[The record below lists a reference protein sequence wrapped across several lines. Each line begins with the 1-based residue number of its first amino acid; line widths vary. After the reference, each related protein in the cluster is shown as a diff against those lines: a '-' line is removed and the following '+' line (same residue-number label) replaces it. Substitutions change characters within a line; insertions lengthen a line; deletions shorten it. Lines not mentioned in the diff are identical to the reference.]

1 MKKRKHRTPKG
12 SFYKGFKLRL
22 CWCGAPEMKW
32 LVYTFY
38 DEWRT
43 TCDTLQAAKDWVDET
58 LSVETQSYKRPPTQ
72 AEIAFGYGATH
83 YLDIPEN
90 ICLKRDGTIKKWLIN
105 PTDGLRYT
113 RHYKHTL

>member
-43 TCDTLQAAKDWVDET
+43 TCDTL
-58 LSVETQSYKRPPTQ
+58 
-72 AEIAFGYGATH
+72 
-83 YLDIPEN
+83 
-90 ICLKRDGTIKKWLIN
+90 
-105 PTDGLRYT
+105 
-113 RHYKHTL
+113 